1 MIQSSQVQYP
11 EIENV
16 PRDFP
21 FWPEA
26 AETAADP
33 GPLEELEESEP
44 FCWLSFE
51 DEELEEAEEEL
62 PDAVAPIPIHWSLYT
77 A

>member
-1 MIQSSQVQYP
+1 MVWFPVGFFPELVSPWPMIQSSQVQYP

-44 FCWLSFE
+44 FCWLSLE
-51 DEELEEAEEEL
+51 DEELEEDE
-62 PDAVAPIPIHWSLYT
+62 
-77 A
+77 